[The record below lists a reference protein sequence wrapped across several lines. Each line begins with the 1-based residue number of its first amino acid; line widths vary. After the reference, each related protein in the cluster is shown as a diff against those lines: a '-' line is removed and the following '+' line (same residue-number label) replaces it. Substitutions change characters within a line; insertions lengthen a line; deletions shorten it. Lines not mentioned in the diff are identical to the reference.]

1 MTAPVRRPDSRGEA
15 RAGGPDPG
23 ASDHVPRSE
32 RLALRNWSLP
42 VKLAAVLLVPTI
54 FVITL
59 GVLRIVEQTETARS
73 YDGVQQAVALE
84 GDSAR
89 LLAALDAE
97 RRGAAVFLATNRAG
111 GFGPVQERVDDTND
125 KFARLRSTYE
135 SANSVDEQTRSSYGE
150 ASSAIGQ
157 LDRLRDDV
165 RNGGVDPA
173 GAISRYTD
181 ATSAVL
187 TFDESLTREA
197 ADPSIAGLSNGLFAL
212 SVVREQD
219 AYVQAVVASA
229 IAGGRIDAPSI
240 DQARN
245 ATLRR
250 SIAVDEFRSAVG
262 TDNAALADAVVGPD
276 VDARDRLAQVVLGR
290 GSAGLPLQVSA
301 QDWDATSNAVQEKV
315 TAVSDQLRERLQSN
329 AASLQNGARNAAGVA
344 SVVLLL
350 ALMAGAAVVF
360 FVTRSLLRPLRLLRR
375 TALDVAERRLPAA
388 VRSLREGE
396 APDTEVSRTPI
407 ETREEIGQVARA
419 FDQVHEQ
426 AVRLAA
432 EQAGLRTAF
441 NSIFVNLSRRSQA
454 LVERQLRLIEQLEN
468 KEEDPEALAELF
480 QLDHLATRM
489 RRNSEN
495 LLVLS
500 GTDVARRGGRPVPL
514 VDVLRAA
521 ASEVEQYQRVELA
534 APPPVQLLGRTAGD
548 VVHLVAELLENA
560 AAFSAPET
568 RVDVLAHA
576 EQDGSVVLEIADR
589 GVGMTEEDLADA
601 NQRLGSPPT
610 VDVSASRRMGL
621 FVVGRLAIRHAI
633 AVTLR
638 AREDGGVVA
647 SVRVPASAVLSG
659 GPGGRFGA
667 GPSTRALGGT
677 GLPVRAPGHSAL
689 GGQHTNGSARPDGRP
704 DPVRAETSR
713 PETAGAPIPRQESR
727 EAAGAQARDG
737 AVRGGASGEGAPGD
751 LPRRSASRGGAGA
764 VPFGAAAAG
773 AAGAAA
779 FFAPTVDPQG
789 DGEAAPGAGEPGAPA
804 ADGQDTSRRNG
815 LGGLTSA
822 LPRRPARPTPPP
834 FGGPGGSARPG
845 EGPDGPVQGPP
856 TPGFAPDAA
865 DDEPDDEDD
874 RVASVVGQDTGDES
888 VTVWSQSSGGPDDE
902 HTHAPDPREER
913 PQPDQRP
920 GGIPTRAVAAHAWRG
935 PDGELDDRDATDGP
949 AETADVDGPGGRHG
963 MAAPPTGPVP
973 EGRGGPAPRPRPRRA
988 EGWMPPEPG
997 PHGPGARPG
1006 PASHPG
1012 LPGLPAR
1019 PGGFAGGGYPAGPR
1033 PGPWGP
1039 PGGRVG
1045 PSAATDL
1052 SGPFAAQP
1060 PVEDGA
1066 GAAPADGPSPEGVTP
1081 DAGRTDAP
1089 AEAAAVHGASGT
1101 EPGSTNP
1108 GSMGP
1113 GVTDPG
1119 VDEAGTPATGSLE
1132 TAGPEMGAS
1141 ETAEAADTP
1150 DGTSSGSPDESPAA
1164 RPSRLSLRPLSQ
1176 RRQTETG
1183 ALLRPGSA
1191 PRLRPRPSQDAD
1203 GADEAVAGA
1212 GHSAGGDELFASA
1225 EEGDAASP
1233 TTASTPAAAYEPQGT
1248 GPNGFDR
1255 NGSDRNGADRNGS
1268 DQTARTTTART
1279 TTARSPGG
1287 RAGPAPDTPTAPG
1300 CPCGVGP
1307 APTPRPAVP
1316 RRWSTTGNARRSST
1330 RWPRSGSG
1338 SRSRTRPPPSTP
1350 SGTPPTAPTS
1360 RPGRRRWPRWTP
1372 APRRRACPVAVPA
1385 RTSSPAARG
1394 PGPRPA
1400 APPRTARPCPGA
1412 ARTPCGAG
1420 WRATSA
1426 ASPTAGR
1433 TGPCRALTAT
1443 PPTGPRTAV
1452 RRTPPARTPRRRS
1465 SDGTPV
1471 AAQQVRLAGLELRRA
1486 RPGRGARRRGVRGRP
1501 AAHRVQPAPAG
1512 PRRPARGRRLRA
1524 DQPHPGRR
1532 AVLRGGRGRAD
1543 GGGDGARHRAP
1554 HVHQRRFLPRDARRP
1569 QLRHRA
1575 GRLRDDPPGRPG
1587 RPVAHARAARRA
1599 AGDRVPMSRRRR

>member
-1 MTAPVRRPDSRGEA
+1 MTAPVRRPDSRGDA

-23 ASDHVPRSE
+23 ASDHAPLSE

-135 SANSVDEQTRSSYGE
+135 SANSVDDQTRSSYGD
-150 ASSAIGQ
+150 AASAIGQ
-157 LDRLRDDV
+157 LDRVRDDV

-181 ATSAVL
+181 TTSAML

-197 ADPSIAGLSNGLFAL
+197 ADPSIAGLSNGLYAL

-262 TDNAALADAVVGPD
+262 TDNATMADAVVGPD

-301 QDWDATSNAVQEKV
+301 QDWDAASNAVQEKV
-315 TAVSDQLRERLQSN
+315 TGVSDQLRARLQTN

-407 ETREEIGQVARA
+407 ETREEIGEVARA

-568 RVDVLAHA
+568 RVDVVARP

-589 GVGMTEEDLADA
+589 GVGMTDEDLADA

-633 AVTLR
+633 GVTLR
-638 AREDGGVVA
+638 AREEGGVVA

-667 GPSTRALGGT
+667 APSTRALGGT

-689 GGQHTNGSARPDGRP
+689 GGQHSNGAPRPETVRSDAGRP
-704 DPVRAETSR
+704 ENGR

-727 EAAGAQARDG
+727 EGAGIEARDG
-737 AVRGGASGEGAPGD
+737 AAQGGGRDGAGRDGAAGD
-751 LPRRSASRGGAGA
+751 LPRRSAARGAPGQRGAGA
-764 VPFGAAAAG
+764 AGIAG

-779 FFAPTVDPQG
+779 FFAPAVDP
-789 DGEAAPGAGEPGAPA
+789 DGAGEAPA
-804 ADGQDTSRRNG
+804 GPGPETGDGPEAPRRNG
-815 LGGLTSA
+815 IGGLAAA
-822 LPRRPARPTPPP
+822 LPRRPARSTPPA
-834 FGGPGGSARPG
+834 FGGPGGTARPG
-845 EGPDGPVQGPP
+845 EGPDGPPPAPPGP
-856 TPGFAPDAA
+856 TPGAGDEVVPDGA
-865 DDEPDDEDD
+865 DEGDDEDD
-874 RVASVVGQDTGDES
+874 RVASVVGEDAGDES
-888 VTVWSQSSGGPDDE
+888 VTVWSQTSAGAEGGAEPDGPD
-902 HTHAPDPREER
+902 APPDAREGR
-913 PQPDQRP
+913 LQPGARP

-935 PDGELDDRDATDGP
+935 PDGETDDEDGAAAGDVAEADGP
-949 AETADVDGPGGRHG
+949 AGRHG
-963 MAAPPTGPVP
+963 MLSPPPAPD
-973 EGRGGPAPRPRPRRA
+973 GRGPAPRPRPRPS
-988 EGWMPPEPG
+988 EGWAPPEQGPPRPG
-997 PHGPGARPG
+997 TRPG

-1019 PGGFAGGGYPAGPR
+1019 PGGFAGGGHGPGPR

-1039 PGGRVG
+1039 SGGDRIG
-1045 PSAATDL
+1045 TSAATDL

-1060 PVEDGA
+1060 SGDNGT
-1066 GAAPADGPSPEGVTP
+1066 GAPAATGPEDATTTTETVSATP
-1081 DAGRTDAP
+1081 SADPPSTDAP
-1089 AEAAAVHGASGT
+1089 SADAASTDAPTDTSPVTGAASAATAFAAEGPGHGTVGDEAA
-1101 EPGSTNP
+1101 
-1108 GSMGP
+1108 GP
-1113 GVTDPG
+1113 GT
-1119 VDEAGTPATGSLE
+1119 DEAAGRPTGTDG
-1132 TAGPEMGAS
+1132 TAAG
-1141 ETAEAADTP
+1141 ADTP
-1150 DGTSSGSPDESPAA
+1150 EATPSGTSEDAPAA

-1176 RRQTETG
+1176 RRQTEAG

-1191 PRLRPRPSQDAD
+1191 PRLRPRPAQDAG
-1203 GADEAVAGA
+1203 GADEAAGPA
-1212 GHSAGGDELFASA
+1212 EQSTSGDALFAEDGEA
-1225 EEGDAASP
+1225 AAAAATTGTPTPDRDVPAPERADAAPAPDRPDDVPAQAGP
-1233 TTASTPAAAYEPQGT
+1233 TEPG
-1248 GPNGFDR
+1248 R
-1255 NGSDRNGADRNGS
+1255 NGSGSVGGGHTNGHGTGLPVRGRPGGEHVPRRPAAVLPNRERTPIFDEVASVWFREPEPNAPTGLDPEWNAADRPDFEAGAPSLAAVDAGTTEAGLPRRRPRAHLVPGS
-1268 DQTARTTTART
+1268 AQ
-1279 TTARSPGG
+1279 
-1287 RAGPAPDTPTAPG
+1287 PAPSSGRTGETGA
-1300 CPCGVGP
+1300 
-1307 APTPRPAVP
+1307 AVP
-1316 RRWSTTGNARRSST
+1316 RRSAESIRGRLASYQRGVADGRSN
-1330 RWPRSGSG
+1330 
-1338 SRSRTRPPPSTP
+1338 RPAQPPDGGP
-1350 SGTPPTAPTS
+1350 AGGVPT
-1360 RPGRRRWPRWTP
+1360 
-1372 APRRRACPVAVPA
+1372 
-1385 RTSSPAARG
+1385 RG
-1394 PGPRPA
+1394 P
-1400 APPRTARPCPGA
+1400 
-1412 ARTPCGAG
+1412 
-1420 WRATSA
+1420 
-1426 ASPTAGR
+1426 
-1433 TGPCRALTAT
+1433 
-1443 PPTGPRTAV
+1443 
-1452 RRTPPARTPRRRS
+1452 
-1465 SDGTPV
+1465 
-1471 AAQQVRLAGLELRRA
+1471 
-1486 RPGRGARRRGVRGRP
+1486 
-1501 AAHRVQPAPAG
+1501 AHAAG
-1512 PRRPARGRRLRA
+1512 PHTEEEE
-1524 DQPHPGRR
+1524 Q
-1532 AVLRGGRGRAD
+1532 
-1543 GGGDGARHRAP
+1543 
-1554 HVHQRRFLPRDARRP
+1554 
-1569 QLRHRA
+1569 
-1575 GRLRDDPPGRPG
+1575 
-1587 RPVAHARAARRA
+1587 
-1599 AGDRVPMSRRRR
+1599 

>member
-1 MTAPVRRPDSRGEA
+1 VTAPVRRPDSLGDA

-23 ASDHVPRSE
+23 ASDRAPLGE

-97 RRGAAVFLATNRAG
+97 RRGAAVFLAANRAG
-111 GFGPVQERVDDTND
+111 GFGPVQERVDDTSD

-135 SANSVDEQTRSSYGE
+135 SANSVDDQTRSSYRD
-150 ASSAIGQ
+150 AASAIGQ
-157 LDRLRDDV
+157 LDRVRDDV
-165 RNGGVDPA
+165 RGGGVDPA

-197 ADPSIAGLSNGLFAL
+197 ADPSIAGLSNGLYAL

-301 QDWDATSNAVQEKV
+301 QDWDAASDAVQEKV
-315 TAVSDQLRERLQSN
+315 TGVSDQLRERLQSN

-396 APDTEVSRTPI
+396 VPDTEVTRTPI
-407 ETREEIGQVARA
+407 ETREEIGEVARA

-521 ASEVEQYQRVELA
+521 ASEVEQYQRVELT

-568 RVDVLAHA
+568 RVDVLARS
-576 EQDGSVVLEIADR
+576 EQDGAVVLEIADR
-589 GVGMTEEDLADA
+589 GVGMTDEDLADA

-633 AVTLR
+633 GVTLR

-667 GPSTRALGGT
+667 APSTRALGGT
-677 GLPVRAPGHSAL
+677 GLPVRTPGPSTPGPSTPGA
-689 GGQHTNGSARPDGRP
+689 QHANGSPRP
-704 DPVRAETSR
+704 ETVQA
-713 PETAGAPIPRQESR
+713 ETAGAPIPHQESR
-727 EAAGAQARDG
+727 EGVGVDARDG
-737 AVRGGASGEGAPGD
+737 ASRDGAGGG
-751 LPRRSASRGGAGA
+751 LPRRAASRGGAGA
-764 VPFGAAAAG
+764 PGSRGAVAG
-773 AAGAAA
+773 AAGAVGAA
-779 FFAPTVDPQG
+779 GAASFFAPTVDPGSSGEGVPGPDGPTPPSG
-789 DGEAAPGAGEPGAPA
+789 DGQETP
-804 ADGQDTSRRNG
+804 QRNG
-815 LGGLTSA
+815 LAGLASA
-822 LPRRPARPTPPP
+822 LPRRPARSTPPP
-834 FGGPGGSARPG
+834 FGGPGGTARPG
-845 EGPDGPVQGPP
+845 DGPDGPPEPAPAEG
-856 TPGFAPDAA
+856 GAPDEG
-865 DDEPDDEDD
+865 DDDDD
-874 RVASVVGQDTGDES
+874 RVASVVEEDAGDQS
-888 VTVWSQSSGGPDDE
+888 VTVWSQSSGDADEDGDTAGPEARPD
-902 HTHAPDPREER
+902 TAPDPRQGWQQFG
-913 PQPDQRP
+913 PQPGAIPSRP
-920 GGIPTRAVAAHAWRG
+920 AAAHAWRG
-935 PDGELDDRDATDGP
+935 PDGELVDEDANGTEALRAGDTD
-949 AETADVDGPGGRHG
+949 TDGPGGRHG
-963 MAAPPTGPVP
+963 LLAPPPGAP
-973 EGRGGPAPRPRPRRA
+973 EGRGGPAPRPRPRPS
-988 EGWMPPEPG
+988 EGWSPSEQGPPR
-997 PHGPGARPG
+997 PGARPG
-1006 PASHPG
+1006 PPSHPG
-1012 LPGLPAR
+1012 LPGMPAR
-1019 PGGFAGGGYPAGPR
+1019 PGGFAGGSYPPGPR
-1033 PGPWGP
+1033 PAPWGP
-1039 PGGRVG
+1039 PRSGGE
-1045 PSAATDL
+1045 PPAEAET
-1052 SGPFAAQP
+1052 SGPGAPLPRRNGFGLAPTP
-1060 PVEDGA
+1060 PNGPRDDSTPDAPGA
-1066 GAAPADGPSPEGVTP
+1066 GPDAALTEAGPTEAAPMAAGPTEAAPMAVGRADAPADMSSTTDGASATTGFVTETGDHETGGHETGEAAGIPETSPAEV
-1081 DAGRTDAP
+1081 TDAP
-1089 AEAAAVHGASGT
+1089 E
-1101 EPGSTNP
+1101 E
-1108 GSMGP
+1108 
-1113 GVTDPG
+1113 
-1119 VDEAGTPATGSLE
+1119 TPAS
-1132 TAGPEMGAS
+1132 
-1141 ETAEAADTP
+1141 
-1150 DGTSSGSPDESPAA
+1150 

-1176 RRQTETG
+1176 RRQTEAG
-1183 ALLRPGSA
+1183 SLLRPGSA
-1191 PRLRPRPSQDAD
+1191 PRLRPRPAQDSDA
-1203 GADEAVAGA
+1203 ADEVVAEPEQ
-1212 GHSAGGDELFASA
+1212 SATGDELFASA
-1225 EEGDAASP
+1225 EDSGAPSP
-1233 TTASTPAAAYEPQGT
+1233 TATEAPTGTAPDPL
-1248 GPNGFDR
+1248 GPDR
-1255 NGSDRNGADRNGS
+1255 PGP
-1268 DQTARTTTART
+1268 DQ
-1279 TTARSPGG
+1279 
-1287 RAGPAPDTPTAPG
+1287 AGPGQMGPGQMGPDQSRPDPLGPDRPG
-1300 CPCGVGP
+1300 SGQVGAGYTNGHGSGLPGP
-1307 APTPRPAVP
+1307 A
-1316 RRWSTTGNARRSST
+1316 
-1330 RWPRSGSG
+1330 
-1338 SRSRTRPPPSTP
+1338 
-1350 SGTPPTAPTS
+1350 
-1360 RPGRRRWPRWTP
+1360 RPGPAP
-1372 APRRRACPVAVPA
+1372 APRR
-1385 RTSSPAARG
+1385 PAAVLPNRERTPIFDEVASVWFREPEPNAPVG
-1394 PGPRPA
+1394 VDPEWDAAERPDFEAGAPSLAAVDAGTTEAGLPRRRPRAHLVPGSARPA
-1400 APPRTARPCPGA
+1400 PSSGRTAENG
-1412 ARTPCGAG
+1412 
-1420 WRATSA
+1420 
-1426 ASPTAGR
+1426 
-1433 TGPCRALTAT
+1433 GPA
-1443 PPTGPRTAV
+1443 
-1452 RRTPPARTPRRRS
+1452 TPRRSADAIR
-1465 SDGTPV
+1465 G
-1471 AAQQVRLAGLELRRA
+1471 RLASYQ
-1486 RPGRGARRRGVRGRP
+1486 RGVADGRSGRP
-1501 AAHRVQPAPAG
+1501 AQPPDGDPADGVANRGPAHAAG
-1512 PRRPARGRRLRA
+1512 PYTEEEE
-1524 DQPHPGRR
+1524 Q
-1532 AVLRGGRGRAD
+1532 
-1543 GGGDGARHRAP
+1543 
-1554 HVHQRRFLPRDARRP
+1554 
-1569 QLRHRA
+1569 
-1575 GRLRDDPPGRPG
+1575 
-1587 RPVAHARAARRA
+1587 
-1599 AGDRVPMSRRRR
+1599 

>member
-1 MTAPVRRPDSRGEA
+1 M
-15 RAGGPDPG
+15 
-23 ASDHVPRSE
+23 
-32 RLALRNWSLP
+32 ALRNWSLP

-97 RRGAAVFLATNRAG
+97 RRGAAVFLSTNRAG
-111 GFGPVQERVDDTND
+111 GFGPVQERVNDTND

-135 SANSVDEQTRSSYGE
+135 SANSVDDQTRSAYGDT
-150 ASSAIGQ
+150 SSAIGQ
-157 LDRLRDDV
+157 LDRVRDDV
-165 RNGGVDPA
+165 RNAGVDPA

-187 TFDESLTREA
+187 AFDESLTREA
-197 ADPSIAGLSNGLFAL
+197 ADPSIAGLSNGLYAL

-301 QDWDATSNAVQEKV
+301 QDWDAASNAVQEKV
-315 TAVSDQLRERLQSN
+315 TGVSDQLRERLQSN

-560 AAFSAPET
+560 AAFSAPDT
-568 RVDVLAHA
+568 RVDVLARP
-576 EQDGSVVLEIADR
+576 EQDGSVILEIADR
-589 GVGMTEEDLADA
+589 GVGMTDEDLADA

-638 AREDGGVVA
+638 AREEGGVVA

-667 GPSTRALGGT
+667 APSARALGGT

-689 GGQHTNGSARPDGRP
+689 GGQQSNGAARPDTG
-704 DPVRAETSR
+704 R
-713 PETAGAPIPRQESR
+713 PETTGAPIPRQESR
-727 EAAGAQARDG
+727 EGAAVEARDG
-737 AVRGGASGEGAPGD
+737 ATREEAPRDGAGGG
-751 LPRRSASRGGAGA
+751 LPRRPASRGGAGA
-764 VPFGAAAAG
+764 GPFGGAAAAGVAG

-779 FFAPTVDPQG
+779 FFAPAVDPDG
-789 DGEAAPGAGEPGAPA
+789 KGEAAPGPAEPTPQSG
-804 ADGQDTSRRNG
+804 DGQEASRRNG
-815 LGGLTSA
+815 IGGLTSA
-822 LPRRPARPTPPP
+822 LPRRPGRSTPPP

-845 EGPDGPVQGPP
+845 EGPDGPLPGPAEP
-856 TPGFAPDAA
+856 APGADADGA
-865 DDEPDDEDD
+865 TTGEDDGDDEDD
-874 RVASVVGQDTGDES
+874 RVASVVGEDAGDES
-888 VTVWSQSSGGPDDE
+888 VTVWSHTNGGSHDAAETAEPDARTD
-902 HTHAPDPREER
+902 TGTDPREGWH
-913 PQPDQRP
+913 PGPRP
-920 GGIPTRAVAAHAWRG
+920 GGIPPRAVAAHAWRG
-935 PDGELDDRDATDGP
+935 PDGEPDDQDGEEGTGDA
-949 AETADVDGPGGRHG
+949 AEADGPGGRHG
-963 MAAPPTGPVP
+963 MLSPPPGAP
-973 EGRGGPAPRPRPRRA
+973 GPAPRPRPRPS
-988 EGWMPPEPG
+988 EGWAPSEQGPPRPG
-997 PHGPGARPG
+997 TRPG

-1019 PGGFAGGGYPAGPR
+1019 PAGFAAGPYGPGPR

-1039 PGGRVG
+1039 PGGDRIG
-1045 PSAATDL
+1045 SSAATDL

-1060 PVEDGA
+1060 PTGDGTDPA
-1066 GAAPADGPSPEGVTP
+1066 PGTGRDDGSAPAGPGTGPARTDPSADTSGAA
-1081 DAGRTDAP
+1081 DATT
-1089 AEAAAVHGASGT
+1089 ASTAFVG
-1101 EPGSTNP
+1101 E
-1108 GSMGP
+1108 GP
-1113 GVTDPG
+1113 GHGTDG
-1119 VDEAGTPATGSLE
+1119 HE
-1132 TAGPEMGAS
+1132 TAGPATGD
-1141 ETAEAADTP
+1141 TEAAEPESDVAAATP
-1150 DGTSSGSPDESPAA
+1150 GGPPREAPEEAPAA

-1176 RRQTETG
+1176 RRQTEAG

-1191 PRLRPRPSQDAD
+1191 PRLRPRATQDAD
-1203 GADEAVAGA
+1203 EVGVAPEP
-1212 GHSAGGDELFASA
+1212 SATGDELFASA
-1225 EEGDAASP
+1225 EDGDTASP
-1233 TTASTPAAAYEPQGT
+1233 GTASTPAAASLDGT
-1248 GPNGFDR
+1248 GVAPDQHGPDRHEPDQHGSDRQHGPDELAPVQQAPVQQAPVQQAPDQLAPDQHGPDR
-1255 NGSDRNGADRNGS
+1255 NGSGQVGAGYTNGHGS
-1268 DQTARTTTART
+1268 GLPVR
-1279 TTARSPGG
+1279 
-1287 RAGPAPDTPTAPG
+1287 
-1300 CPCGVGP
+1300 
-1307 APTPRPAVP
+1307 
-1316 RRWSTTGNARRSST
+1316 
-1330 RWPRSGSG
+1330 PRSG
-1338 SRSRTRPPPSTP
+1338 PE
-1350 SGTPPTAPTS
+1350 TA
-1360 RPGRRRWPRWTP
+1360 
-1372 APRRRACPVAVPA
+1372 
-1385 RTSSPAARG
+1385 
-1394 PGPRPA
+1394 
-1400 APPRTARPCPGA
+1400 
-1412 ARTPCGAG
+1412 
-1420 WRATSA
+1420 
-1426 ASPTAGR
+1426 
-1433 TGPCRALTAT
+1433 
-1443 PPTGPRTAV
+1443 
-1452 RRTPPARTPRRRS
+1452 
-1465 SDGTPV
+1465 
-1471 AAQQVRLAGLELRRA
+1471 
-1486 RPGRGARRRGVRGRP
+1486 
-1501 AAHRVQPAPAG
+1501 
-1512 PRRPARGRRLRA
+1512 PRRPAAVLNNRERTPIFDEVASVWFREPEPDAPTGLDPEWEAADRPDFEAGAPSLASVDAGTTEAGLPRRRPRAHLVPGSARPGPPSGRTGENGAATPRRSPDAVRGRLA
-1524 DQPHPGRR
+1524 SYQ
-1532 AVLRGGRGRAD
+1532 RGVAD
-1543 GGGDGARHRAP
+1543 GRSSRPAQPPDGGSADGVPTRGP
-1554 HVHQRRFLPRDARRP
+1554 
-1569 QLRHRA
+1569 
-1575 GRLRDDPPGRPG
+1575 
-1587 RPVAHARAARRA
+1587 AHA
-1599 AGDRVPMSRRRR
+1599 AGPYTEEEEQ

>member
-1 MTAPVRRPDSRGEA
+1 MTAPVRRPDSRGEP

-23 ASDHVPRSE
+23 ASDHAPRSE

-111 GFGPVQERVDDTND
+111 GFAPVQDRVDDTGD

-135 SANSVDEQTRSSYGE
+135 SANSVDEQTRSSYGD
-150 ASSAIGQ
+150 AASAIGQ

-165 RNGGVDPA
+165 RNAGVDPA

-197 ADPSIAGLSNGLFAL
+197 ADPSIAGLSNGLYAL

-301 QDWDATSNAVQEKV
+301 QDWDAASNAVQQKV
-315 TAVSDQLRERLQSN
+315 TGVSDQLRERLQSN

-576 EQDGSVVLEIADR
+576 EPDGSVVLEIADR
-589 GVGMTEEDLADA
+589 GVGMTDEDLADA

-633 AVTLR
+633 GVTLR
-638 AREDGGVVA
+638 AREEGGVVA

-689 GGQHTNGSARPDGRP
+689 GGQHSNGSPRPDAGRA
-704 DPVRAETSR
+704 DTSR
-713 PETAGAPIPRQESR
+713 PETTGAPIPRQESR
-727 EAAGAQARDG
+727 EGAAVEARDG
-737 AVRGGASGEGAPGD
+737 ASHDGAPGG
-751 LPRRSASRGGAGA
+751 LPRRPASRGGGAG
-764 VPFGAAAAG
+764 PFGGTAAAG

-779 FFAPTVDPQG
+779 FFAPPSTPTPRPRPPVGARPAGGGRAGDPGSQRPRRAHVRPA
-789 DGEAAPGAGEPGAPA
+789 AAPVPVHA
-804 ADGQDTSRRNG
+804 A
-815 LGGLTSA
+815 A
-822 LPRRPARPTPPP
+822 LRRPQRFRAAGRGARRATR
-834 FGGPGGSARPG
+834 GARPG
-845 EGPDGPVQGPP
+845 PDG
-856 TPGFAPDAA
+856 ADDAA
-865 DDEPDDEDD
+865 DEGDDEDD
-874 RVASVVGQDTGDES
+874 RVASVVGQDAGDES
-888 VTVWSQSSGGPDDE
+888 VTVWSQSRRRRRGRRARRGACPRAGPAAA
-902 HTHAPDPREER
+902 HH
-913 PQPDQRP
+913 RP

-935 PDGELDDRDATDGP
+935 PDDEPDDRDGSDATAAAP
-949 AETADVDGPGGRHG
+949 ETDGPGGRHG
-963 MAAPPTGPVP
+963 MLAPPPGPAP
-973 EGRGGPAPRPRPRRA
+973 DGRGGPDPRPRPRPSA
-988 EGWMPPEPG
+988 GWMPPEQG
-997 PHGPGARPG
+997 PHQPGSRPG

-1012 LPGLPAR
+1012 LPARPAR
-1019 PGGFAGGGYPAGPR
+1019 LPGRRVPGGPPAGPR
-1033 PGPWGP
+1033 GP

-1066 GAAPADGPSPEGVTP
+1066 GVAGTGPGDGSVPSGATPSGATPDGPTTGTGAPDAPTDTTAAADGTAVRETGSHETP
-1081 DAGRTDAP
+1081 DD
-1089 AEAAAVHGASGT
+1089 AAVVPGT
-1101 EPGSTNP
+1101 A
-1108 GSMGP
+1108 
-1113 GVTDPG
+1113 D
-1119 VDEAGTPATGSLE
+1119 
-1132 TAGPEMGAS
+1132 
-1141 ETAEAADTP
+1141 AADTP
-1150 DGTSSGSPDESPAA
+1150 DPEAPGAPEETPAA

-1176 RRQTETG
+1176 RRQTEAG

-1191 PRLRPRPSQDAD
+1191 PRLRPRPAQDAD
-1203 GADEAVAGA
+1203 EGTDGAVAEA
-1212 GHSAGGDELFASA
+1212 EQSATGDELFASA

-1233 TTASTPAAAYEPQGT
+1233 ATAGTPAAAAP
-1248 GPNGFDR
+1248 DR
-1255 NGSDRNGADRNGS
+1255 NGIATNGFGHAPERDALRPRHTRPQRHGAVRRRTHQRFRAPRPGPLRPRDRAPPPRGGAQQPRAHADLRRGRVGLVPRAGADAPATVDPEWDAADRPDFDAGAPS
-1268 DQTARTTTART
+1268 LASVDAGTTE
-1279 TTARSPGG
+1279 
-1287 RAGPAPDTPTAPG
+1287 AGL
-1300 CPCGVGP
+1300 
-1307 APTPRPAVP
+1307 
-1316 RRWSTTGNARRSST
+1316 
-1330 RWPRSGSG
+1330 
-1338 SRSRTRPPPSTP
+1338 
-1350 SGTPPTAPTS
+1350 
-1360 RPGRRRWPRWTP
+1360 
-1372 APRRRACPVAVPA
+1372 PRRRPRAHLVPGSA
-1385 RTSSPAARG
+1385 RSGPPAGAHR
-1394 PGPRPA
+1394 RERRRR
-1400 APPRTARPCPGA
+1400 APP
-1412 ARTPCGAG
+1412 
-1420 WRATSA
+1420 
-1426 ASPTAGR
+1426 
-1433 TGPCRALTAT
+1433 
-1443 PPTGPRTAV
+1443 
-1452 RRTPPARTPRRRS
+1452 
-1465 SDGTPV
+1465 
-1471 AAQQVRLAGLELRRA
+1471 Q
-1486 RPGRGARRRGVRGRP
+1486 PGRGAGPAGELPARCRRRPVEPARAATRRRPRRRGPEPRP
-1501 AAHRVQPAPAG
+1501 GAR
-1512 PRRPARGRRLRA
+1512 RRPVHRGGGAVTAPQSQPSRFGWLVSNFAERVPGVAHAVVVSADGLLLTGSNRLPRDRA
-1524 DQPHPGRR
+1524 DQLA
-1532 AVLRGGRGRAD
+1532 AVASGLISLTQG
-1543 GGGDGARHRAP
+1543 
-1554 HVHQRRFLPRDARRP
+1554 
-1569 QLRHRA
+1569 
-1575 GRLRDDPPGRPG
+1575 
-1587 RPVAHARAARRA
+1587 AARCFEAGEVVQTVVEMERGIVLLMSISDGSCLATLA
-1599 AGDRVPMSRRRR
+1599 APNCDIGLVGYEMTLLVDRVGQLLTPELRAELQGTGFR

>member
-1 MTAPVRRPDSRGEA
+1 MTAPVRRSDSRGDA

-23 ASDHVPRSE
+23 ASDHAPLSE

-97 RRGAAVFLATNRAG
+97 RRGAAVFLSTNRAG

-135 SANSVDEQTRSSYGE
+135 SANSVDDQTRSAYGNT
-150 ASSAIGQ
+150 SSAIGQ
-157 LDRLRDDV
+157 LDRVRDDV
-165 RNGGVDPA
+165 RNAGVDPA

-197 ADPSIAGLSNGLFAL
+197 ADPSIAGLSNGLYAL

-219 AYVQAVVASA
+219 AYIQAVVASA

-301 QDWDATSNAVQEKV
+301 QDWDAASNAVQEKV
-315 TAVSDQLRERLQSN
+315 TGVSDQLRERLQTN

-568 RVDVLAHA
+568 RVDVLAHP
-576 EQDGSVVLEIADR
+576 EQDGSVILEIADR
-589 GVGMTEEDLADA
+589 GVGMTDEDLADA
-601 NQRLGSPPT
+601 NQRLNSPPT

-633 AVTLR
+633 GVTLR
-638 AREDGGVVA
+638 ARDEGGVVA

-667 GPSTRALGGT
+667 APSTRALGGT

-689 GGQHTNGSARPDGRP
+689 GGQNGNGSARPDTGRP
-704 DPVRAETSR
+704 DTVR
-713 PETAGAPIPRQESR
+713 PETTGAPIPRQESR
-727 EAAGAQARDG
+727 EGAVVEARDG
-737 AVRGGASGEGAPGD
+737 SSRDDAPREGAAGG
-751 LPRRSASRGGAGA
+751 LPRRPASRGGPAA
-764 VPFGAAAAG
+764 APFGVAAGAAG

-779 FFAPTVDPQG
+779 FFAPSVDPDAEAASGPAEPTPQPG
-789 DGEAAPGAGEPGAPA
+789 DGQETP
-804 ADGQDTSRRNG
+804 RRNG
-815 LGGLTSA
+815 LSGLASA
-822 LPRRPARPTPPP
+822 LPRRPSRPTSPP
-834 FGGPGGSARPG
+834 FGGPGGTARPG
-845 EGPDGPVQGPP
+845 EGPDGPSAGPAGAAPGADAQGADE
-856 TPGFAPDAA
+856 G
-865 DDEPDDEDD
+865 DDEDDD
-874 RVASVVGQDTGDES
+874 RVASVVGADAGDES
-888 VTVWSQSSGGPDDE
+888 VTVWSQTTGGDDAGDTDEPDAR
-902 HTHAPDPREER
+902 TATAPEPREGR
-913 PQPDQRP
+913 QQPGPRP
-920 GGIPTRAVAAHAWRG
+920 GGIPTRAVAAHAWLG
-935 PDGELDDRDATDGP
+935 PDGESDDQDVVEGAADT
-949 AETADVDGPGGRHG
+949 AEADGPGGRHG
-963 MAAPPTGPVP
+963 MPSPPRGVP
-973 EGRGGPAPRPRPRRA
+973 DGRGPAPRPRPRPS
-988 EGWMPPEPG
+988 EGWTPPEQGPLRPG
-997 PHGPGARPG
+997 GRPG

-1012 LPGLPAR
+1012 LPGMPAR
-1019 PGGFAGGGYPAGPR
+1019 PGGFAGGPYGPGPGPR

-1039 PGGRVG
+1039 PAGDRIGT
-1045 PSAATDL
+1045 SAATDL

-1060 PVEDGA
+1060 PAESGTGATPVPGTGPDDGST
-1066 GAAPADGPSPEGVTP
+1066 PALP
-1081 DAGRTDAP
+1081 
-1089 AEAAAVHGASGT
+1089 GT
-1101 EPGSTNP
+1101 EPGRSDAPADAPDDRTTAATAFGAEVP
-1108 GSMGP
+1108 GH
-1113 GVTDPG
+1113 
-1119 VDEAGTPATGSLE
+1119 ATGSDE
-1132 TAGPEMGAS
+1132 TVGRPTGTTEAVDPDVAAAPDAAAAPAAPDATPPE
-1141 ETAEAADTP
+1141 ET
-1150 DGTSSGSPDESPAA
+1150 PAA

-1176 RRQTETG
+1176 RRQTEAG

-1191 PRLRPRPSQDAD
+1191 PRLRPRTTQDAD
-1203 GADEAVAGA
+1203 AADEVGAVPSP
-1212 GHSAGGDELFASA
+1212 SATGDELFASA

-1233 TTASTPAAAYEPQGT
+1233 GTASTPAAAAPGT
-1248 GPNGFDR
+1248 DDAGRHGP
-1255 NGSDRNGADRNGS
+1255 DRNGAGQNGAGLNGADQNGLGQSGMGQSGLGQNGLGQGS
-1268 DQTARTTTART
+1268 DG
-1279 TTARSPGG
+1279 PGHTNG
-1287 RAGPAPDTPTAPG
+1287 HGAGLP
-1300 CPCGVGP
+1300 V
-1307 APTPRPAVP
+1307 R
-1316 RRWSTTGNARRSST
+1316 
-1330 RWPRSGSG
+1330 PRSG
-1338 SRSRTRPPPSTP
+1338 PE
-1350 SGTPPTAPTS
+1350 
-1360 RPGRRRWPRWTP
+1360 
-1372 APRRRACPVAVPA
+1372 
-1385 RTSSPAARG
+1385 
-1394 PGPRPA
+1394 
-1400 APPRTARPCPGA
+1400 
-1412 ARTPCGAG
+1412 
-1420 WRATSA
+1420 SA
-1426 ASPTAGR
+1426 
-1433 TGPCRALTAT
+1433 
-1443 PPTGPRTAV
+1443 
-1452 RRTPPARTPRRRS
+1452 
-1465 SDGTPV
+1465 
-1471 AAQQVRLAGLELRRA
+1471 
-1486 RPGRGARRRGVRGRP
+1486 
-1501 AAHRVQPAPAG
+1501 
-1512 PRRPARGRRLRA
+1512 PRRPAAVLNNRERTPIFDEVASVWFREPEPDAPTGVDPEWEAADRPDFEAGAPSLASVDAGTTEAGLPRRRPKAHLVPGSARPGPSSGRTGENGAATPRRSPDAVRGRLA
-1524 DQPHPGRR
+1524 SYQ
-1532 AVLRGGRGRAD
+1532 RGVAD
-1543 GGGDGARHRAP
+1543 GRSNRPAQPPDGGS
-1554 HVHQRRFLPRDARRP
+1554 
-1569 QLRHRA
+1569 A
-1575 GRLRDDPPGRPG
+1575 GGVPTRGP
-1587 RPVAHARAARRA
+1587 AHA
-1599 AGDRVPMSRRRR
+1599 AGPHTEEEEQ